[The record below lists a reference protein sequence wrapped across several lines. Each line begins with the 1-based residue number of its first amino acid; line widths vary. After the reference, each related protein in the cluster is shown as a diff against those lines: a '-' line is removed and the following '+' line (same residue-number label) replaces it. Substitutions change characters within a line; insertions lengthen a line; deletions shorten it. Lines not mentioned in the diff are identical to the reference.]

1 MTIYDIAKEAG
12 VSASTVSRVM
22 NNKPGIK
29 TETRERV
36 MAVVKKHNFAPDET
50 ARGLVRQATKTIGL
64 LVADVRITN
73 YMMGIH
79 SIITAM
85 AERGYCCI
93 VIDTGMDSADRAEYV
108 KILSQRRV
116 EGAILVG
123 SGYQCPEVEE
133 AIRLYLRN
141 VPVVIVNGIID
152 MPNVY
157 SVFSDERRGT
167 AMCFDYIFEK
177 GYKHPV
183 YIGCGS
189 DADNERRFAGIKD
202 SISRNAPGMNVPMY
216 ITDSPFRCGYN
227 ETRAALEEHPET
239 DVIVYSADCF
249 AVAGMCMLQELG
261 VKVPEQ
267 LGFLSAEESIYS
279 TVSHPYMT
287 SLDSKVEYACQEA
300 CDIML
305 NIFAGE
311 KNRKT
316 VMLEPG
322 INERETTRNMN

>member
-22 NNKPGIK
+22 NNKPGLK
-29 TETRERV
+29 AETRERV
-36 MAVVKKHNFAPDET
+36 MAVVKKYNFAPDET

-64 LVADVRITN
+64 LIGDVRITN

-85 AERGYCCI
+85 AEQSYCCI
-93 VIDTGMDSADRAEYV
+93 VLDTGLDSATRAEYV

-123 SGYQCPEVEE
+123 AGYQCPEVEE
-133 AIRLYLRN
+133 AIRLYLKN
-141 VPVVIVNGIID
+141 VPVVIVNGAID

-157 SVFSDERRGT
+157 SVFSDERSAT
-167 AMCFDYIFEK
+167 SLCLNYVFEK
-177 GYKHPV
+177 GYKHPA

-189 DADNERRFAGIKD
+189 MVGNQKRLAGIAD
-202 SISRNAPGMNVPMY
+202 SVAKNAPGLEVPTY
-216 ITDSPFRCGYN
+216 ISKSPFECGYR
-227 ETRAALEEHPET
+227 ETRTALEEHPET
-239 DVIVYSADCF
+239 DILVYSADCF

-267 LGFLSAEESIYS
+267 LGIIAAEESIYS

-287 SLDSKVEYACQEA
+287 SLDVKVEYACEA
-300 CDIML
+300 ACRIML
-305 NIFAGE
+305 DIFAGE
-311 KNRKT
+311 KSPKT
-316 VMLEPG
+316 VMLEPKM
-322 INERETTRNMN
+322 NERETTKNMN